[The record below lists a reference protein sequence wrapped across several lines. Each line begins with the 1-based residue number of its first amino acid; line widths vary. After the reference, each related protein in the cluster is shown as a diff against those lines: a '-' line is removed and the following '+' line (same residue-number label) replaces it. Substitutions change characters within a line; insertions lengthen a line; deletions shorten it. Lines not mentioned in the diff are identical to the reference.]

1 MQYDRREISV
11 LQSMHTESVKITMIK
26 VVQPCNGSRKMKKK
40 KLKNKQLAEKQSYK
54 TSCRGTEWNVNR

>member
-1 MQYDRREISV
+1 M

-26 VVQPCNGSRKMKKK
+26 AVQPCNGSRKMKKK